1 MSNLNLVGIVGNNA
15 PFSYNR
21 VLLQFMKQQFTDQFN
36 LEICEIDDIPL
47 FNERDLASVP
57 KSVATLSQKIKNADG
72 VIIATP
78 EYDHAIPAALKSAI
92 EWLSVYE
99 HALTTKPVM
108 VVGASLGVQGTARAQ
123 DNLRQILNSPGVNG
137 FVMPGFEFLLNSAKT
152 KFNDQGE
159 LTDAGTAKFL
169 GECVDHFVSFVVD
182 NKKTVAIA

>member
-1 MSNLNLVGIVGNNA
+1 
-15 PFSYNR
+15 
-21 VLLQFMKQQFTDQFN
+21 
-36 LEICEIDDIPL
+36 
-47 FNERDLASVP
+47 
-57 KSVATLSQKIKNADG
+57 
-72 VIIATP
+72 
-78 EYDHAIPAALKSAI
+78 
-92 EWLSVYE
+92 
-99 HALTTKPVM
+99 M

-182 NKKTVAIA
+182 NKKNCRNRISVQNFQLIRYRSLPWIAHA